1 MATIAMM
8 LRALTI
14 LILATIAVQAEES
27 AYRREDVEQVGE
39 YVPLPF
45 PDPPKPRAK
54 NDSII
59 RPGGK
64 LLIMQMTHGEFLARI
79 RRSDARVGYW
89 LEW

>member
-1 MATIAMM
+1 MM

-14 LILATIAVQAEES
+14 LILATCTVQAEGS

-39 YVPLPF
+39 YIPPPF
-45 PDPPKPRAK
+45 PVPPRLRARD
-54 NDSII
+54 DSII

-79 RRSDARVGYW
+79 RRSDVRVGYW